1 MDYDLII
8 IGGGPGGY
16 VAADRAGSRGKRVLL
31 IEREQLGG
39 LCLNAGCIPSKALLA
54 SAKLYASLRTA
65 DRYGVLVEPPRFDLS
80 AAMARKDKIVAS
92 LRDGIAYQMSRRNVT
107 VKQGEAR
114 LINRHTVQLG
124 AEQHH
129 AAAFILATGA
139 SHSRPNITGIDAL
152 HVGTLSDALSWE
164 ALPASVAIL
173 GADALALGVGMIYM
187 LLGVNVSFVSEA
199 AGLLPDLEPE
209 IVGTLKLELR
219 AARFYFNHTVKAIGT
234 GTLTIRSGEQVQMLD
249 AERVIYSAGRAP
261 NIAGFAEIGI
271 DVGSGYI
278 HTDDQM
284 RTNLPG
290 VYAVGDVTARSMW
303 AHAAARMAEVA
314 VNHLTGIPDRFR
326 VEQVPSVVYTYPEV
340 ASVGH
345 TEASATQAGYKVRAA
360 RLPLNANGRFL
371 TEYEDKRGMCKLVID
386 MDTNALLGASILAP
400 NASEL
405 IAGPAVMIAD
415 EFRVQDV
422 QALTLVHPTMS
433 ELYKDALYEL

>member
-31 IEREQLGG
+31 IEREHLGG

-65 DRYGVLVEPPRFDLS
+65 DRYGVLVEPPRFDLA
-80 AAMARKDKIVAS
+80 AAMMRKNKIVAS
-92 LRDGIAYQMSRRNVT
+92 LRDGIAYQMNRRNVT
-107 VKQGEAR
+107 VAQGAAR
-114 LINRHTVQLG
+114 LIDRRTVHVG

-129 AAAFILATGA
+129 ASALILATGA
-139 SHSRPNITGIDAL
+139 SHIRPTIAGFDAPQ
-152 HVGTLSDALSWE
+152 VSTLSDALSWE

-173 GADALALGVGMIYM
+173 GADALALGVGMIYL
-187 LLGVNVSFVSEA
+187 LLGVNVSFISEA
-199 AGLLPDLEPE
+199 AGLLPDMEPE
-209 IVGTLKLELR
+209 IVSTLKLELR
-219 AARFYFNHTVKAIGT
+219 AARFYFNHTVEAIGA
-234 GTLTIRSGEQVQMLD
+234 GTLTVRSGEQIRTLD

-271 DVGSGYI
+271 DVGGGYI

-303 AHAAARMAEVA
+303 AHAASRMAEVA
-314 VNHLTGIPDRFR
+314 VNHITGVIDRFR
-326 VEQVPSVVYTYPEV
+326 VEQVPTIIYTYPEV
-340 ASVGH
+340 ASIGH
-345 TEASATQAGYKVRAA
+345 TEASAIQAGYTVRAA

-386 MDTNALLGASILAP
+386 AETNALLGASLLAP

-405 IAGPAVMIAD
+405 IAGLAAMVAD

-422 QALTLVHPTMS
+422 RALTLAHPTMS
-433 ELYKDALYEL
+433 EVYKDTLYEL